1 MFMISVLKRL
11 LRLDSYT
18 VYCETESKPII
29 MVNGL
34 RRALY
39 FAYRHRLRTHEV
51 YVVGDNGVK
60 IPVEGLK
67 WDYRCAKCGLKF
79 DDDAAWV
86 SHMTKADHVNA
97 SSSMSPPL
105 STNKDAKPPN
115 QM

>member
-39 FAYRHRLRTHEV
+39 LPTDTSYELM
-51 YVVGDNGVK
+51 
-60 IPVEGLK
+60 
-67 WDYRCAKCGLKF
+67 KCMLW
-79 DDDAAWV
+79 AIMV
-86 SHMTKADHVNA
+86 
-97 SSSMSPPL
+97 
-105 STNKDAKPPN
+105 
-115 QM
+115 